1 MAFLSA
7 IPFAITE
14 GAVLLESAGPILS
27 TIAGGV
33 TNILAFTGAS
43 TLINEAVDAFKNKP
57 EEALPKGLKGPE
69 EALSKEDIT
78 LHDPTKQSF
87 INQNPAMAKKEMNLK
102 MLMNRSLQNL

>member
-1 MAFLSA
+1 MCAFMSA

-33 TNILAFTGAS
+33 TNLLAFTGAS
-43 TLINEAVDAFKNKP
+43 SLISEAVDAFKGKP
-57 EEALPKGLKGPE
+57 EEALPK
-69 EALSKEDIT
+69 EDIT
-78 LHDPTKQSF
+78 LSHDPTKKSF
-87 INQNPAMAKKEMNLK
+87 INDNPSALKKEMNLK